1 LSKIDINLDSILAEL
16 NISKNKLAVEAK
28 LRPNL
33 ITEMS
38 EGKTKAIKLET
49 LQRLLDTINTIAED
63 VYGKDSKVYGVSDLI
78 KYTPNI
84 IRVHI
89 GKD

>member
-1 LSKIDINLDSILAEL
+1 MAKIEINLDTILDEL

-38 EGKTKAIKLET
+38 DGKTKAIKLET
-49 LQRLLDTINTIAED
+49 LGTLLDTINRISFEQDGRRYD
-63 VYGKDSKVYGVSDLI
+63 VADLFN
-78 KYTPNI
+78 YTPDV
-84 IRVHI
+84 IRVRL
-89 GKD
+89 K

>member
-1 LSKIDINLDSILAEL
+1 MSKIDINLDSILEEL

-38 EGKTKAIKLET
+38 DGKTKAIKLET
-49 LQRLLDTINTIAED
+49 LATLLDTINRISATQD
-63 VYGKDSKVYGVSDLI
+63 GKVYDVADLFI
-78 KYTPNI
+78 YTPDI
-84 IRVHI
+84 IRVRF
-89 GKD
+89 K